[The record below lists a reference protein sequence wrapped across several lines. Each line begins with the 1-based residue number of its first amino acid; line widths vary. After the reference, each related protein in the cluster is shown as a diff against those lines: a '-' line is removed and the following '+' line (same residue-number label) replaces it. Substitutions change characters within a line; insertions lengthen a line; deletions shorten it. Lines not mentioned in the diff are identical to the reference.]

1 MMKHQGSSYCYCWFT
16 LILVATGIVLVSP
29 DIHTTFA
36 DNKRQT
42 TKATGSQATTA
53 TTTLNTMRTIKTLES
68 IGFIDANRYN
78 ANKYNHSSNNNNN
91 NVNSYNISMDVVYSI
106 RGNNNKNSSMNVK
119 KNNLKSKRT
128 NIDIPIDGAWSERLK
143 EELEHIEQFEL
154 LEQSKERRAEHDAEH
169 MLSTPQ
175 TMTIIVEEPTMIKHA
190 TTTIA
195 TSKPTTAITM
205 TTTATNVI
213 HTHSDSAIKM
223 PTPANSANI
232 NVNGIKKDS
241 MIYKQMSSCKQHEQQ
256 KQEPAKEKRTQQH
269 WPNWQEE
276 RQRQQRLQRQSKAQ
290 STWSSRKEQ
299 KSQTNVAISGL
310 GSKTVTTTTTTAPM
324 NTDARLTKATLQ
336 MQMAINSSNNS
347 TLNFYSNTANKTLIQ
362 TTTVPTMLTT
372 ASNATITTTT
382 TKKSQSQSFINISYY
397 KTATNNNGNN
407 IKSKVAQEA
416 DVKMVVAGLETTAA
430 VEVDMEMEVD
440 RQYQHKFSSSYLD
453 ENESNNKTNNKH
465 NSVDVEHNYALR
477 WQETPTALPLAL
489 LHTQHSNRWTRQ
501 LPADEEEPVDKCR
514 QFIEGEGEKNEFY
527 SPDYPNDYPKN
538 INCTRKIIAPRGQII
553 RLDFRNSFHIE
564 AKEDCKFDFLEIRDG
579 QYGFSPL
586 IGKFC
591 GTDFPPEITSK
602 ERYLWLHF
610 HSDESIEYSGFTAVY
625 EFIDRSKEAPT
636 TDLNCTIEKDG
647 FEGFVNSSDVPYD
660 IRETVIRTKI
670 PLDCIWRIQVQDNW
684 KIQVK
689 FLDFKLSKPNDCDT
703 NFLDIF
709 PEKTVMPLRLK
720 NFCGS
725 AGEGITSESNVLN
738 LRFFAEPAAIN
749 STFAILYT
757 AFRDRGAACTEDEY
771 DCEDATCI
779 SQELKCNQRD
789 NCKFRWDEEGCDKQS
804 SEQSEHMIIIMIVFG
819 LILGGMIVTFL
830 VNCIRKIM
838 HDQKIIRELP
848 LPHANDIYH
857 IDSFIWDAP
866 KTAIFVGLQNDLMSE
881 DNWQLQ
887 QQPQQQQSQ
896 QKQQCETYMLQQ
908 SNQPHPHGNQ
918 LEGNFNGPHQTQSQ
932 SNGPNNNNSNDSGN
946 SGNSGSALSSY
957 YCNQQRGIGSGDFS
971 GCHSITNKPKQDG
984 NDNLYKMHGFKC
996 DNTNGSSS
1004 AYAYHPNVVNFN
1016 DDEFVIVTNRNGLG
1030 EYPLCN
1036 GSSYQQK
1043 MAANGYGYDV
1053 TPISTDSITS
1063 SKSSP
1068 TIATN

>member
-838 HDQKIIRELP
+838 HDQKIIREHIRQSKESKLNELGRNSKARSRDNLTSTMTSESLFATTPSLTHQGSMGSLKDKTSLHSRSRFSTFGYEAPPQPTPPALP
-848 LPHANDIYH
+848 AGGRSQMMGLNIRDAQGYIEMRERHPAPKPSMPHMHH
-857 IDSFIWDAP
+857 IDALP
-866 KTAIFVGLQNDLMSE
+866 PTPPTAATLPEMCHHHHQHAHTHVHT
-881 DNWQLQ
+881 Q
-887 QQPQQQQSQ
+887 QQQHQQATTHQQLSMQRQQQQSKENITTGRSTTTATITASTATPAQ
-896 QKQQCETYMLQQ
+896 GKGKPKL
-908 SNQPHPHGNQ
+908 
-918 LEGNFNGPHQTQSQ
+918 SQ
-932 SNGPNNNNSNDSGN
+932 STAYIDIRNSAPD
-946 SGNSGSALSSY
+946 
-957 YCNQQRGIGSGDFS
+957 
-971 GCHSITNKPKQDG
+971 
-984 NDNLYKMHGFKC
+984 
-996 DNTNGSSS
+996 
-1004 AYAYHPNVVNFN
+1004 
-1016 DDEFVIVTNRNGLG
+1016 VII
-1030 EYPLCN
+1030 
-1036 GSSYQQK
+1036 
-1043 MAANGYGYDV
+1043 M
-1053 TPISTDSITS
+1053 TS
-1063 SKSSP
+1063 H
-1068 TIATN
+1068 